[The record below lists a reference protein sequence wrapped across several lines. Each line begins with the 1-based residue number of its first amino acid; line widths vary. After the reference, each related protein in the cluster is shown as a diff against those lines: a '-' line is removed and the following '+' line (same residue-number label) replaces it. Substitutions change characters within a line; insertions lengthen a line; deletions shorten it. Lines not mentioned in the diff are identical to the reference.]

1 MTVQEAASIVD
12 WTGWRSN
19 VISSPNTIAG
29 AAGPLRIA
37 ANRRNALKSTGPRI
51 AAGKRRVA
59 LNARRRDLRS
69 EQAEQQVPARG
80 RTLASFAGGNA
91 T

>member
-1 MTVQEAASIVD
+1 M
-12 WTGWRSN
+12 
-19 VISSPNTIAG
+19 SSPNAIAG
-29 AAGPLRIA
+29 TASALRIA
-37 ANRRNALKSTGPRI
+37 ANRRNALKSTGPRA

-69 EQAEQQVPARG
+69 EQAERQLRARG